1 MHDYVHKNKWLYV
14 INGLNNNNIFKN
26 QTTSTCKPNNRKS
39 SKHKQNTNNV
49 RITYTFTSI
58 TKSNH
63 IKK

>member
-14 INGLNNNNIFKN
+14 INSLNYNNIFKN

-49 RITYTFTSI
+49 RI
-58 TKSNH
+58 
-63 IKK
+63 